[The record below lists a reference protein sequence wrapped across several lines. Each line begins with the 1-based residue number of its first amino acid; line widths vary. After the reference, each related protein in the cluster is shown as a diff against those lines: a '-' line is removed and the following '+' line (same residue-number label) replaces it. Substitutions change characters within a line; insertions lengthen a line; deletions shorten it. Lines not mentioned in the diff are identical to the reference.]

1 MLSLKSIISQEFK
14 EKLVIAKNILLVP
27 WKNTINEKMRLY
39 MSVLQKSAFEH
50 ELATFL
56 KQNRSR
62 NSGQKS
68 KQSVKKNS
76 CLHMIFYFY
85 SFQKRIFL

>member
-1 MLSLKSIISQEFK
+1 
-14 EKLVIAKNILLVP
+14 
-27 WKNTINEKMRLY
+27 

-50 ELATFL
+50 ELATFS

-85 SFQKRIFL
+85 TFEKSFQKLY